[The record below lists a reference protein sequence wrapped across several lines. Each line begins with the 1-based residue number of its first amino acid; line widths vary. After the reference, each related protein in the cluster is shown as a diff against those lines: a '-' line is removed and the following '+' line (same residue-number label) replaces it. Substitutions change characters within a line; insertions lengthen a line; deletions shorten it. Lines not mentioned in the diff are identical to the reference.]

1 MSSIRGA
8 EFGEPLD
15 QRERTATWIE
25 IGIVLVVTF
34 GLSGLGSMLSLI
46 EDALQTGALSDQTV
60 ALNQSRSTYSLIDL
74 LFQLLSIARLAGW
87 AALGLYLLWRS
98 GIGPAAIGL
107 ARRQLRRDIVPG
119 LVLAA
124 VIGVPGLL
132 FYLIAHALG
141 LNLTVQPSALN
152 DHWWRVPV
160 LILAAVANAAAEE
173 IIVVG
178 YLITRLRRLTWSEN
192 ASLAASAVLRGSYH
206 LYQGIGGGL
215 GNLLMGLVF
224 GRYWQVTNRLWPL
237 IIAHALIDIVAFVGY
252 ALLRDHVG
260 WLP

>member
-1 MSSIRGA
+1 MDR
-8 EFGEPLD
+8 
-15 QRERTATWIE
+15 RATWFE

-34 GLSGLGSMLSLI
+34 GLSGLNSMLSLV
-46 EDALQTGALSDQTV
+46 EDALQAGGLSDQTV
-60 ALNQSRSTYSLIDL
+60 ALNQSRSTFSLIDL
-74 LFQLLSIARLAGW
+74 LFQLLSILRLAGW

-107 ARRQLRRDIVPG
+107 ARKQLRRDLLPG

-124 VIGVPGLL
+124 VIGLPGLA

-141 LNLTVQPSALN
+141 MNLTVQASALG

-160 LILAAVANAAAEE
+160 LILAALANAAAEE
-173 IIVVG
+173 ILVVG
-178 YLITRLRRLTWSEN
+178 YLVTRLRGLGWSEN
-192 ASLAASAVLRGSYH
+192 KSLAASALLRGSYH
-206 LYQGIGGGL
+206 LYQGLGGGL
-215 GNLLMGLVF
+215 GNMAMGVVF
-224 GRYWQVTNRLWPL
+224 GRYWQVSNRLWPL

-252 ALLRDHVG
+252 TLLREHVG